1 METKNKT
8 VFIEYSSNA
17 PGQHF
22 MTVMGYVN
30 GQRRIIGKIFKE
42 YDTENKK
49 MVYNAINA
57 NNNSVFSEV
66 PDLMTLK
73 KRFIEHNQTLTQFI
87 PKETEHRETELPEL
101 EERENDLKQIRE
113 QKADKQQERKPER

>member
-49 MVYNAINA
+49 MVYTAKDA
-57 NNNSVFSEV
+57 SNNSVFSEV

-87 PKETEHRETELPEL
+87 PKGTEQKETELPEL
-101 EERENDLKQIRE
+101 EDRENDLKQIRE
-113 QKADKQQERKPER
+113 QKTEKNQTKGKEL

>member
-49 MVYNAINA
+49 MVYTAKDA
-57 NNNSVFSEV
+57 SNNSVFSEV

-73 KRFIEHNQTLTQFI
+73 KRFIEHNHTLTQFI
-87 PKETEHRETELPEL
+87 PKGTEHKETELPEL

-113 QKADKQQERKPER
+113 QKTEKNQTKGKEL